1 MIEPHSATDAPA
13 PPSAWNI
20 ANGLTVLRVLLVPV
34 FGVLLLVDGGGDPA
48 YRWWAFLAF
57 AVAMVTDRVD
67 GSLARSRGLVT
78 NFGKVSDPIADKAL
92 VSMALVGLSMIA
104 GVPWWATILVLVREW
119 GITAVRFWVI
129 RHGVMAAGRGGKLK
143 TLVQA
148 LALGFLVMPRWAMPV
163 PGLWGAL
170 AWSLFWVAVALTVLT
185 GVDYLIQAL
194 TLRRTSER
202 ARMKREA
209 KRARP
214 GGPDR
219 PDPAG

>member
-1 MIEPHSATDAPA
+1 MIEPRSATDAPA
-13 PPSAWNI
+13 DPSAWNI
-20 ANGLTVLRVLLVPV
+20 ANGLTVVRVLLVPL
-34 FGVLLLVDGGGDPA
+34 FGALLLADGGEDPA

-57 AVAMVTDRVD
+57 TIAMVTDRVD
-67 GSLARSRGLVT
+67 GSIARSRGIVT

-104 GVPWWATILVLVREW
+104 GVPWWATIVVLVREW

-143 TLVQA
+143 TLIQA
-148 LALGFLVMPRWAMPV
+148 LALGFLVMPRWVMPV
-163 PGLWGAL
+163 PGLWDAL
-170 AWSLFWVAVALTVLT
+170 AWSLFWIAVALTVIT

-202 ARMKREA
+202 ARLKREA
-209 KRARP
+209 KRARA
-214 GGPDR
+214 
-219 PDPAG
+219 AGSDGSGRAG